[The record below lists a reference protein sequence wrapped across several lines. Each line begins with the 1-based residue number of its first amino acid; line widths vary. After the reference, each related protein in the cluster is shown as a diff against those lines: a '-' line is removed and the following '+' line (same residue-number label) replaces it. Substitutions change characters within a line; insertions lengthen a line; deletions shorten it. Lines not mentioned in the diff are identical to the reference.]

1 MPFALASS
9 QLRRASHNVADTSPA
24 TARPSSSTRSGKF
37 ERSGAAT
44 GVTVKSMRRSPRR
57 MSLRYTGA
65 IFERGGPATS
75 ESLMNARTI
84 RSLLRSAT
92 DSRSS
97 ADTET
102 KPAITPI
109 PRDAVRTECSS
120 RRPSGSTACASTKP
134 SSRTPVGLVAVSAA
148 VLCTSSRAHPC
159 MDLTTAGGTAASVV
173 TRSVVPVESNQR
185 IRSIPTVSMVNR
197 SIIVLQN
204 GASGKVVSAY
214 NPTRAR
220 ARSATRN

>member
-1 MPFALASS
+1 
-9 QLRRASHNVADTSPA
+9 
-24 TARPSSSTRSGKF
+24 
-37 ERSGAAT
+37 
-44 GVTVKSMRRSPRR
+44 MRRSPRR
-57 MSLRYTGA
+57 MSLWYTGA

-109 PRDAVRTECSS
+109 PRDAVRTGCSS
-120 RRPSGSTACASTKP
+120 RRPTGPTACASTKT
-134 SSRTPVGLVAVSAA
+134 SSRTPDGLVAVPAA

-159 MDLTTAGGTAASVV
+159 IDLTAPGGTAVSVV
-173 TRSVVPVESNQR
+173 TRNVVPVESNQSM
-185 IRSIPTVSMVNR
+185 RSIPTVSMVSR
-197 SIIVLQN
+197 SMIVLQS
-204 GASGKVVSAY
+204 GASGTVVSAY
-214 NPTRAR
+214 NPTRAT